1 MDIMAAILKI
11 TKEGILKTQIMYKAN
26 LSFTQLNDY
35 LKFMLNNNLINQ
47 TNIEGKEVYVVTEK
61 GIDFLQRHNE
71 LTKLLKTCSNGNKGT
86 IPPHHLKT

>member
-1 MDIMAAILKI
+1 MDIMTEILKVA
-11 TKEGILKTQIMYKAN
+11 KEGILKTQIMYKAN

-61 GIDFLQRHNE
+61 GLDFLQRHNE
-71 LTKLLKTCSNGNKGT
+71 LTKLLKTSSNGNKGK
-86 IPPHHLKT
+86 IPLYHLKT

>member
-1 MDIMAAILKI
+1 MDIMTEILKI
-11 TKEGILKTQIMYKAN
+11 AKEGILKTQIMYKAN

-71 LTKLLKTCSNGNKGT
+71 LTKLLKTCSNGNKGA

>member
-1 MDIMAAILKI
+1 MDIMTEILEI

-47 TNIEGKEVYVVTEK
+47 TNIEGKEVYIVTEK
-61 GIDFLQRHNE
+61 GLNFLQRHNE
-71 LTKLLKTCSNGNKGT
+71 LTKLLKTRRNGNKGA
-86 IPPHHLKT
+86 IPPNHLKT

>member
-1 MDIMAAILKI
+1 MDIMTEILKI

-35 LKFMLNNNLINQ
+35 LKFMLNNNLIKI

-71 LTKLLKTCSNGNKGT
+71 LTKLLKTRSNGNKGT
-86 IPPHHLKT
+86 IPLHHLKT